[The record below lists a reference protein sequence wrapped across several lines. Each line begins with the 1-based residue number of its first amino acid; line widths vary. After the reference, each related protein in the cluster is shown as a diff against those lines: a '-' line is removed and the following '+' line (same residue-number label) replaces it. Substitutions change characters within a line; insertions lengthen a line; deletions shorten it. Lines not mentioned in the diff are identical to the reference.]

1 MFKRFAQ
8 LCDWVG
14 PRHESGPEHEKD
26 AQEQESHHTNLN
38 RRTALAAATLL
49 LAPLA
54 QADVGLPEFA
64 GPDFLRRVVQP
75 AVQEETQARVTIKAI
90 SHQQGAEK
98 ALAQSCTEA
107 ARRQEIALDFAPPA
121 DTRTDASA
129 GDQATQSEAGIPL
142 LIEGGSAVMK
152 TGQAISSLEAV
163 TIEGRTILVSKD
175 RDYFNQLQNIRP
187 RDKLLVQT
195 AESLRQYEVTAARVA
210 QAGEGLQAPH
220 SLTLVSCYPFQP
232 LGQASLLYTVNA
244 QPWPANPEFVAD
256 GQIEEVGYT
265 TVSF

>member
-1 MFKRFAQ
+1 
-8 LCDWVG
+8 
-14 PRHESGPEHEKD
+14 
-26 AQEQESHHTNLN
+26 
-38 RRTALAAATLL
+38 
-49 LAPLA
+49 
-54 QADVGLPEFA
+54 LPDFA
-64 GPDFLRRVVQP
+64 GPDFLRPLMQQTAQQTVQ
-75 AVQEETQARVTIKAI
+75 QEERQARVTIKTI
-90 SHQQGAEK
+90 SHQQGAEQ
-98 ALAQSCTEA
+98 ALAQSCSEA

-121 DTRTDASA
+121 DSRAEASA
-129 GDQATQSEAGIPL
+129 AEQGAESEAGIHQ

-210 QAGEGLQAPH
+210 QAGEGLQAPD
-220 SLTLVSCYPFQP
+220 SLTLATCYPFQP

-244 QPWPANPEFVAD
+244 QPWPA
-256 GQIEEVGYT
+256 
-265 TVSF
+265 